1 MNAPDKIYVNIPG
14 DYWHP
19 GTDKKLNTDTEYIR
33 KDTLLELISKQLQ
46 EQWRASSSQADNDEY
61 YKNPLVKQLK
71 GLINEI
77 ESL

>member
-19 GTDKKLNTDTEYIR
+19 GTDEKVNTDTEYIR
-33 KDTLLELISKQLQ
+33 KDALLRWAKSQKARLKQGHKHEWKNDDILHGGTLILDS
-46 EQWRASSSQADNDEY
+46 
-61 YKNPLVKQLK
+61 
-71 GLINEI
+71 LINEI

>member
-19 GTDKKLNTDTEYIR
+19 GTDKKVNTDTEYIR
-33 KDTLLELISKQLQ
+33 KSTIYKIINNRLQ
-46 EQWRASSSQADNDEY
+46 ELWQASSSQADNDEY